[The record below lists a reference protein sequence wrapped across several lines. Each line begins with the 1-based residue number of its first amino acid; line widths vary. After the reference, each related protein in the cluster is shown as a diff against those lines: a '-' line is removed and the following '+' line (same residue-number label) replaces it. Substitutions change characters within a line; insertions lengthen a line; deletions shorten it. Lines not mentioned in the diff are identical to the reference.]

1 MNDEH
6 KFLLFPAGGR
16 DCAIATERVAELTV
30 PSTVHC
36 FPHDSPEIAG
46 VILRHGK
53 VIPLYHLARLIEP
66 QAEAVPEAA
75 SAAPLAA
82 PPNAA
87 GSVTRYQVI
96 VERRYA
102 GASERAAFTA
112 DGACDLVTAE
122 LLPAKDTAAKA
133 IAGELEWNGKTYAA
147 LDLDK
152 LFALESEA

>member
-16 DCAIATERVAELTV
+16 DCAIATERVAELTA
-30 PSTVHC
+30 PSTVHL

-53 VIPLYHLARLIEP
+53 VIPLYHLARLLEP
-66 QAEAVPEAA
+66 QAEAAPEVA
-75 SAAPLAA
+75 SSASFAA
-82 PPNAA
+82 PPSAA
-87 GSVTRYQVI
+87 GNMTRYQVI
-96 VERRYA
+96 VDRHYA

-112 DGACDLVTAE
+112 DGACDLVAAE
-122 LLPAKDTAAKA
+122 LLPAKVPSKA